1 MYTKDER
8 ERGTRGRVARN
19 LERLS
24 GVEPFECAISASP
37 ATESRKNRRKKSE
50 VAPTTSEEVY
60 LFLGDFYYTTGLGAI
75 PQTLRRNGFGLK
87 KRI

>member
-8 ERGTRGRVARN
+8 ERGTRGRVARD

-37 ATESRKNRRKKSE
+37 ATESRKQPQEASE
-50 VAPTTSEEVY
+50 FIRME
-60 LFLGDFYYTTGLGAI
+60 
-75 PQTLRRNGFGLK
+75 
-87 KRI
+87 